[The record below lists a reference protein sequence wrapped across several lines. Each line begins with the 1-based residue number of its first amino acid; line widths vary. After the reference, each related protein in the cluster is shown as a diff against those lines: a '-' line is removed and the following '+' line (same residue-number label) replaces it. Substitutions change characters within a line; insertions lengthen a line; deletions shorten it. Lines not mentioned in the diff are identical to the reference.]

1 MLLGVIT
8 LAALRDSWS
17 WRKAALYS
25 TAAYV
30 GGSWAMF
37 LGVWD
42 ARIVARA
49 AWVVRWFLAILYGAR
64 LAHALLNLVLGLGL
78 VTGSPRKGASLVG
91 CVREFPLETAAAL
104 ATPLLAFYSL
114 YWTSHYDA
122 SSASSASSVPSSST
136 DTDAAAAD
144 DNSSSFFFFLSFSW
158 WWSSLWMPLFRL
170 LWRLL
175 QHALYLGVGA
185 MAWKCFVPVL
195 GLAVTSDAR
204 KINFTDV
211 TIHALALAGY
221 FALEAAAR
229 VVAGVLST
237 ASTTVL
243 EPALASSMSL
253 LALPKALWYAGPTF
267 EQEGQQEQSSLW
279 LASWGGTE
287 RVVGWL
293 GVNIPCHRT
302 DSTDGPRHGWTPL
315 SWEGEPRIKRN
326 FQLR

>member
-1 MLLGVIT
+1 MPWQGTQLPPFATTARRNSRPSALPLVVTLPLTTSPLAVVATPT
-8 LAALRDSWS
+8 LA
-17 WRKAALYS
+17 
-25 TAAYV
+25 TV
-30 GGSWAMF
+30 
-37 LGVWD
+37 
-42 ARIVARA
+42 
-49 AWVVRWFLAILYGAR
+49 
-64 LAHALLNLVLGLGL
+64 
-78 VTGSPRKGASLVG
+78 P
-91 CVREFPLETAAAL
+91 L

-114 YWTSHYDA
+114 YWTSHYD
-122 SSASSASSVPSSST
+122 ASSASSVPSSST

-243 EPALASSMSL
+243 EPALASSDDSIN
-253 LALPKALWYAGPTF
+253 LPF
-267 EQEGQQEQSSLW
+267 ERGVRLPPAPR
-279 LASWGGTE
+279 LP
-287 RVVGWL
+287 VVKMK
-293 GVNIPCHRT
+293 V
-302 DSTDGPRHGWTPL
+302 
-315 SWEGEPRIKRN
+315 
-326 FQLR
+326 